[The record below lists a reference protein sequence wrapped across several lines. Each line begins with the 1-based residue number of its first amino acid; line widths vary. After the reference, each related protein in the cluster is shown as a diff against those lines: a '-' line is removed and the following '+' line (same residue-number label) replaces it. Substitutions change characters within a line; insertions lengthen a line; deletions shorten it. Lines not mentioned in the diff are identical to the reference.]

1 MLSCVINSRRS
12 VNNGCIFC
20 SKALHKIK
28 PNLKMTRLSYHTV
41 KHFRTLYAVNEAAW
55 CWNQENIAFISILLI
70 HTAQAACAIFGYFAN
85 WLVYKYLY
93 IILCWSRQQETPPPQ
108 NKPVVPQT
116 QELSIGGSRS
126 WANSK
131 QTQSD
136 GKFVLLLLSQC
147 FILSTG
153 CKRAKKFQGYAHS

>member
-1 MLSCVINSRRS
+1 MCCPVLLTVAALSTMVVFS
-12 VNNGCIFC
+12 VQRLCI
-20 SKALHKIK
+20 KIK
-28 PNLKMTRLSYHTV
+28 PNLKMTRLSYPTV
-41 KHFRTLYAVNEAAW
+41 KHFITVYAVNEAAW
-55 CWNQENIAFISILLI
+55 CWNQENIAFMSILLI
-70 HTAQAACAIFGYFAN
+70 HTTQAAFAVFGHFAN

-93 IILCWSRQQETPPPQ
+93 NIFCWSRQQETPPPQ

-136 GKFVLLLLSQC
+136 GKFVLLLLGQC
-147 FILSTG
+147 FILCTG
-153 CKRAKKFQGYAHS
+153 WKRAKKFQAL